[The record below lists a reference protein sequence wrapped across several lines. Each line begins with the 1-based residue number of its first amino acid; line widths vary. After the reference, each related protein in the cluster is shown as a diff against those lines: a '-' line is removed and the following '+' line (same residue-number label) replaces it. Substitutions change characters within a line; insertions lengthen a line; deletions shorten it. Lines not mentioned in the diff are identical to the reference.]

1 MISIMSTVDL
11 KLGKA
16 KVFRNGRSQAV
27 RIPAQYRFKADS
39 VYVRHDPVSGSLTL
53 SEKPFALSAE
63 EIFRMFDEAGSADFE
78 IERDHSELRPAP
90 EL

>member
-1 MISIMSTVDL
+1 MPQTE
-11 KLGKA
+11 KA

-27 RIPAQYRFKADS
+27 RIPAQYRFKSDS
-39 VYVRHDPVSGSLTL
+39 VYVRHDPVSGSITL

-63 EIFRMFDEAGSADFE
+63 EIFRRFDEAGGADFE
-78 IERDHSELRPAP
+78 IERDHSLPRPAP